1 MLLQGERS
9 PVADQLQERLRILA
23 DKLFEDRPEGQLLSL
38 DSVHDLYASHT
49 RDTLFILRSGT
60 LLGHQQER
68 HCLYYEPG
76 DIVGLSDC
84 YQLPSFRISSD
95 GPVELEAYP
104 ADTLLQH
111 CLESRQRQ
119 SIWTSYLISL
129 SALFMHAFGRYL
141 TEDEQ
146 QPLTGFLNFAAGET
160 IIAEGDPAHEVFTIL
175 TGRANVT
182 VAGAPVGEVLKDE
195 IFGAMAVFTGE
206 PRSATVIAAEP
217 CTVLAVPKDQ
227 FISLI
232 KSHPD
237 TVLTLIENM
246 ARSIQS
252 LNTQLT
258 DKSAVGGQSPGRQEV

>member
-1 MLLQGERS
+1 MLLLGERS

-38 DSVHDLYASHT
+38 DSVTDLYASHT
-49 RDTLFILRSGT
+49 RETLFILRSGT
-60 LLGHQQER
+60 LQGHQEER

-76 DIVGLSDC
+76 DVVGLSDC

-95 GPVELEAYP
+95 GPVELEAYA
-104 ADTLLQH
+104 ADVLLQH
-111 CLESRQRQ
+111 CLENRQRQ

-141 TEDEQ
+141 SEADQ
-146 QPLTGFLNFAAGET
+146 QPLTGFLNFASGET

-175 TGRANVT
+175 TGRAEVT

-258 DKSAVGGQSPGRQEV
+258 EAG

>member
-1 MLLQGERS
+1 MFLLGERS
-9 PVADQLQERLRILA
+9 PVTEQLQERLRILS
-23 DKLFEDRPEGQLLSL
+23 DKLFEDRPDGQLLSF
-38 DSVHDLYASHT
+38 DSISDLYASHT
-49 RDTLFILRSGT
+49 RETLFIIRSGT
-60 LLGHQQER
+60 LQGHQQKR
-68 HCLYYEPG
+68 HCIYYEPG
-76 DIVGLSDC
+76 DVVGLSDC
-84 YQLPSFRISSD
+84 YQLPSFRLSSD
-95 GPVELEAYP
+95 GPVELEAYA

-111 CLESRQRQ
+111 CLENRQRQ
-119 SIWTSYLISL
+119 SIWTSYLISH
-129 SALFMHAFGRYL
+129 SALFMQAFGRYL
-141 TEDEQ
+141 IEMDA
-146 QPLTGFLNFAAGET
+146 QPMTGFLNFAAGET

-175 TGRANVT
+175 TGKADVT

-206 PRSATVIAAEP
+206 TRSATVIAAEP

-252 LNTQLT
+252 LNAQLT
-258 DKSAVGGQSPGRQEV
+258 EAD

>member
-1 MLLQGERS
+1 MLLAGERS
-9 PVADQLQERLRILA
+9 PIADQLQDRLRILA
-23 DKLFEDRPEGQLLSL
+23 DTLFEDRPEGQLMSF
-38 DSVHDLYASHT
+38 DSVNDLYASHT
-49 RDTLFILRSGT
+49 GDTLFILHSGT
-60 LLGHQQER
+60 MQGYQQER
-68 HCLYYEPG
+68 HCVYYEPG
-76 DIVGLSDC
+76 DVIGLSNC
-84 YQLPSFRISSD
+84 YQLPSFRIASD
-95 GPVELEAYP
+95 GPVEVEAYA

-141 TEDEQ
+141 TEPEQ
-146 QPLTGFLNFAAGET
+146 QPMTGFLSFTVGET
-160 IIAEGDPAHEVFTIL
+160 IIAEGEPAQDVFTIL
-175 TGRANVT
+175 TGRAEVT

-246 ARSIQS
+246 ARNIQS
-252 LNTQLT
+252 LNAQLST
-258 DKSAVGGQSPGRQEV
+258 RNHSGPA